1 VTEAAV
7 SERLVVNSGQPLAD
21 LKRRMM
27 MEKCCLCGCELE
39 KEEIY
44 AVKGKIYCDDC
55 ALSQHKLVQT
65 CDPSAVHSAKLDR
78 QRSGH
83 TGIQGLTSRQKE
95 FYAYIAAND
104 GVTTGQLGE
113 KFGLTPEEISLELG
127 VLRHAELTK
136 GQKRGDGVYIVPFE
150 S

>member
-1 VTEAAV
+1 
-7 SERLVVNSGQPLAD
+7 
-21 LKRRMM
+21 
-27 MEKCCLCGCELE
+27 MEKCCLCGIELE

-44 AVKGKIYCDDC
+44 AVKGKIFCDDC

-83 TGIQGLTSRQKE
+83 TGVQGLTPRQKALYE
-95 FYAYIAAND
+95 YLVANN
-104 GVTTGQLGE
+104 GVTVGQFVE
-113 KFGLTPEEISLELG
+113 KFGLTAEEVSLELS
-127 VLRHAELTK
+127 VLRHAELGK
-136 GQKRGDGVYIVPFE
+136 GQKRADGVYFVPWE

>member
-1 VTEAAV
+1 
-7 SERLVVNSGQPLAD
+7 
-21 LKRRMM
+21 
-27 MEKCCLCGCELE
+27 MEKCCLCGIELE

-44 AVKGKIYCDDC
+44 AVKGKIFCDDC

-83 TGIQGLTSRQKE
+83 TGVQGLTPRQKE
-95 FYAYIAAND
+95 LYEYIVANN
-104 GVTTGQLGE
+104 GVTVGQFVE
-113 KFGLTPEEISLELG
+113 KFGLTAEEVSLELS
-127 VLRHAELTK
+127 VLRHAELGK
-136 GQKRGDGVYIVPFE
+136 GQKRADGVYFVPWE

>member
-1 VTEAAV
+1 
-7 SERLVVNSGQPLAD
+7 
-21 LKRRMM
+21 
-27 MEKCCLCGCELE
+27 MEKCCLCGVELE

-44 AVKGKIYCDDC
+44 AVKGKIFCDDC

-83 TGIQGLTSRQKE
+83 TGIQGLTPRQKE
-95 FYAYIAAND
+95 FYEYLVANN
-104 GVTTGQLGE
+104 GVTVGQFVE
-113 KFGLTPEEISLELG
+113 KFGLTAEEVSLELS
-127 VLRHAELTK
+127 VLRHAELGK
-136 GQKRGDGVYIVPFE
+136 GQKRADGVYFVPWE

>member
-1 VTEAAV
+1 
-7 SERLVVNSGQPLAD
+7 
-21 LKRRMM
+21 
-27 MEKCCLCGCELE
+27 MEKCCLCGIELE

-44 AVKGKIYCDDC
+44 AVKGKIFFDDC

-83 TGIQGLTSRQKE
+83 TGIQGLTPRQKE
-95 FYAYIAAND
+95 LYEYLVANN
-104 GVTTGQLGE
+104 GVTVGQFVE
-113 KFGLTPEEISLELG
+113 KFGLTAEEVSLELS
-127 VLRHAELTK
+127 VLRHAELGK
-136 GQKRGDGVYIVPFE
+136 GQKRADGVYFVPWE

>member
-1 VTEAAV
+1 
-7 SERLVVNSGQPLAD
+7 
-21 LKRRMM
+21 
-27 MEKCCLCGCELE
+27 MEKCCLCGIELE

-44 AVKGKIYCDDC
+44 AVKGKIFCDDC

-83 TGIQGLTSRQKE
+83 TGIQGLTPRQKE
-95 FYAYIAAND
+95 LYEYLVANN
-104 GVTTGQLGE
+104 GVTVGQFVE
-113 KFGLTPEEISLELG
+113 KFGLTAEEVSLELS
-127 VLRHAELTK
+127 VLRHAELGK
-136 GQKRGDGVYIVPFE
+136 GQKRADGVYFVPWE

>member
-1 VTEAAV
+1 
-7 SERLVVNSGQPLAD
+7 
-21 LKRRMM
+21 
-27 MEKCCLCGCELE
+27 MEKCCLCGIELE

-44 AVKGKIYCDDC
+44 AVKGKIFCDDC

-83 TGIQGLTSRQKE
+83 TGIQGLTPRQKE
-95 FYAYIAAND
+95 LYQYLVANN
-104 GVTTGQLGE
+104 GVTVGQFVE
-113 KFGLTPEEISLELG
+113 KFGLTAEEVSLELS
-127 VLRHAELTK
+127 VLRHAELGK
-136 GQKRGDGVYIVPFE
+136 GQKRADGVYFVPWE

>member
-1 VTEAAV
+1 
-7 SERLVVNSGQPLAD
+7 
-21 LKRRMM
+21 
-27 MEKCCLCGCELE
+27 MEKCCLCGIELE

-44 AVKGKIYCDDC
+44 AVKGKIFCDDC

-83 TGIQGLTSRQKE
+83 TGIQGLTLRQKE
-95 FYAYIAAND
+95 LYEYLVANN
-104 GVTTGQLGE
+104 GVTVGQFVE
-113 KFGLTPEEISLELG
+113 KFGLTAEEVSLELS
-127 VLRHAELTK
+127 VLRHAELGK
-136 GQKRGDGVYIVPFE
+136 GQKRADGVYFVPWE